1 MQSRHLIAAGAFLML
16 LAVALGAFGAHALKA
31 RLSADMLAIWHTAVL
46 YHMVHAL
53 GCIAIGI
60 LMPRYPQQSNKIALA
75 GDLML
80 IGILVFSGSLYLL
93 AFTEQRWLG
102 AITPIGGVAFLAAW
116 GMLGWVVWR
125 GGDDLG
131 LK

>member
-60 LMPRYPQQSNKIALA
+60 LMPRYSQQSNKISLA
-75 GDLML
+75 GGLML

-93 AFTEQRWLG
+93 ALTEQRWLG
-102 AITPIGGVAFLAAW
+102 AITPIGGVAFLLAW
-116 GMLGWVVWR
+116 GMLGWVAWR
-125 GGDDLG
+125 CGED
-131 LK
+131 

>member
-1 MQSRHLIAAGAFLML
+1 ML
-16 LAVALGAFGAHALKA
+16 LAVAFGAFGAHALKA

-60 LMPRYPQQSNKIALA
+60 LIPRYSQQSNKIALA
-75 GDLML
+75 GGLML

-93 AFTEQRWLG
+93 ALTEQRWLG
-102 AITPIGGVAFLAAW
+102 AITPIGGVAFLLAW
-116 GMLGWVVWR
+116 GMLGWVAWR
-125 GGDDLG
+125 GEND
-131 LK
+131 